1 MNKYSS
7 KNRKDFWVSLQTYF
21 IRGFQGKP
29 LGHHLINEVIPKN
42 GKVSKTVHRI

>member
-21 IRGFQGKP
+21 IRGFKGKP
-29 LGHHLINEVIPKN
+29 LGHHLINEVIPKHS
-42 GKVSKTVHRI
+42 KVSKTVQRI